1 MKHLSVIC
9 MAFVLLCSTAF
20 VLTAESADDAF
31 FWDDSAFFTD
41 SGFDDFGFDT
51 GDDAFFWDDSVF
63 FGEGESDDFGFADIS
78 FGEDDVLFS
87 AGDDDWFGDDS
98 GIEVFDESA
107 VTSAEAA
114 ASAAAVFNAGSIKI
128 GGSFSSS
135 VSSSMVLYADN
146 DDSFGKR
153 FENATITPALSGTV
167 SIDARP
173 TDSLRM
179 YMKMALSYPFV
190 STGIVPMGTSISL
203 TPANPMNP
211 LAPQTLLS
219 PLPVTIS
226 NFFSIKE
233 MFTDFSVKDRAFFRF
248 GLHTVSW
255 GTGYFFSPVSD
266 IINTSSIDPQNTS
279 EQVNGS
285 LNLRTQVIF
294 PGSQNCLWLYAIPS
308 VGKLEDSALAGKADI
323 VIGGCEL
330 STGMYWKY
338 KSAPKAMLTV
348 SASVFKNVSVF
359 GEAVYEYGAASEW
372 NANDSFKDKTSI
384 FKATAG
390 FSYYW
395 KEPKIMMAGQYF
407 YDGNNKDDLLNIQE
421 IRIPSLT
428 YGHNAAFMVSFGEI
442 PFLDKVSASI
452 FAMAN
457 FGRDDIPA
465 PALNM
470 LGTLG
475 IPDSFL
481 SSATVTATMNY
492 SPTDNISFGA
502 GTVLT
507 WKDYDSKPEVSVRLS
522 ATLGGG
528 KF

>member
-1 MKHLSVIC
+1 MKRLSVIC
-9 MAFVLLCSTAF
+9 MALVMLCSTVF
-20 VLTAESADDAF
+20 VLTAQSSDDAF

-51 GDDAFFWDDSVF
+51 GDDSFFWDDSVF
-63 FGEGESDDFGFADIS
+63 FGDGSFDDSGFADIT

-98 GIEVFDESA
+98 GIEVFDEKT
-107 VTSAEAA
+107 VTSAETAA
-114 ASAAAVFNAGSIKI
+114 AAAAVFNAGSIKI

-135 VSSSMVLYADN
+135 VSSSVVLYADN

-153 FENATITPALSGTV
+153 LENATIAPALSGTV
-167 SIDARP
+167 SLDARP

-179 YMKMALSYPFV
+179 YMKVALAYPFNT
-190 STGIVPMGTSISL
+190 TGMIPFGTSITLS
-203 TPANPMNP
+203 PSAVPMK
-211 LAPQTLLS
+211 PQTLLS
-219 PLPVTIS
+219 PVPVTIS
-226 NFFSIKE
+226 NFFNVKE
-233 MFTDFSVKDRAFFRF
+233 MFTDFSVNDRAFFRF

-294 PGSQNCLWLYAIPS
+294 PGSQNCLWLYAIPA
-308 VGKLEDSALAGKADI
+308 VGKLQDSAIAGKADI
-323 VIGGCEL
+323 VIGACEL
-330 STGMYWKY
+330 STGMFWKY
-338 KSAPKAMLTV
+338 RNAPKAMLTV
-348 SASVFKNVSVF
+348 SSSIFKNVSVF

-372 NANDSFKDKTSI
+372 KADDSFKDKTSI

-395 KEPKIMMAGQYF
+395 KEPKIMMAGQYY
-407 YDGNNKDDLLNIQE
+407 YDGNNKDDLLNVQG

-428 YGHNAAFMVSFGEI
+428 YGHNAAFMVSFGKI
-442 PFLDKVSASI
+442 PFLDKVTTSI

-457 FGRDDIPA
+457 FGREDIPA
-465 PALNM
+465 GSLEV
-470 LGTLG
+470 LGSLG

-481 SSATVTATMNY
+481 SSGTVTVNLSY
-492 SPTDNISFGA
+492 SPAENINLGA

-507 WKDYDSKPEVSVRLS
+507 WKDFDSRPELSVKLS